1 MVKKGKKHSEETRR
15 KISKTMRDRTFSEE
29 HRRKL
34 SEALKDRKAWNKGKT
49 GVISEETRRKMSEAQ
64 KARRNHYSEDRYT
77 ELSRV
82 LYRENELVL

>member
-1 MVKKGKKHSEETRR
+1 MSDKVHGLKGKK
-15 KISKTMRDRTFSEE
+15 KSEE

-34 SEALKDRKAWNKGKT
+34 GEANKDRKAWNKGKT